1 MSTILIATACVAVFS
16 TWLLRR
22 APLQSAPA
30 RRTPTPPTTTIR
42 PVLGHRAAS
51 GPVRRESR
59 RVERRRNDQRRIAF
73 RIDSRGDRRHYAE
86 RRGGPD
92 LWGDRIAH

>member
-1 MSTILIATACVAVFS
+1 MSTILIAMACMAVFS

-22 APLQSAPA
+22 APVQPAPT
-30 RRTPTPPTTTIR
+30 RRTPTQPTTTMR
-42 PVLGHRAAS
+42 PVLGVRAAS

-59 RVERRRNDQRRIAF
+59 RGERRRNDQRRIAF
-73 RIDSRGDRRHYAE
+73 RLDSRGDRRQYTE

-92 LWGDRIAH
+92 LWSDRIAH

>member
-1 MSTILIATACVAVFS
+1 MSLILIALACSAALT

-22 APLQSAPA
+22 RPVQAAV
-30 RRTPTPPTTTIR
+30 RRTPARSTAIPAL
-42 PVLGHRAAS
+42 LGVRAAS

-59 RVERRRNDQRRIAF
+59 RGERRRNDQRRVAF
-73 RIDSRGDRRHYAE
+73 RLDSRGNRRHYAE

-92 LWGDRIAH
+92 LCGDRVAH